1 VRLCFVVS
9 DLTYPPIEG
18 LHQQTVALIDELRRS
33 GLDVLVTGFCRDP
46 DKFDPAAFLAETGTQ
61 ARLFRLPPSRSSLN
75 QGLRHAFQVHESE
88 LSSLIRKAA
97 CDAIHLD
104 GSSSAGLYRP
114 WMRNAVISFI
124 DPGSR
129 RQWRLGRQS
138 SSRLRKMKH
147 AMAACGYL
155 ALEIRLNRRGATW
168 HVVSAVD
175 ADHLR
180 RRYRRAEIVSIP
192 VMAPPV
198 LPISPAGHTHP
209 RPQVLIYGDL
219 RQPHMA
225 AGFIDIARTAL
236 TRPEVSGCEVT
247 VLGRAPETSFRSQL
261 PPQVKVSFIEWA
273 PDPAAVLRESDVV
286 ILPDPVGTG
295 LKNRAIQAMAAGK
308 LLIAMPA
315 GLEGIPARHQVH
327 ALVAQTPDTVGAH
340 LVRALTDPDIIPRL
354 GAAGHELVRQHFDPQ
369 SVVQQWRDLYA
380 HLSSCHRMKAE
391 VHCHAGSLL
400 RQPGKAPPRLRPHRR
415 SRVG

>member
-18 LHQQTVALIDELRRS
+18 LHQQTVALINELRRS

-46 DKFDPAAFLAETGTQ
+46 GRFDSEAFLAETGAQ
-61 ARLFRLPPSRSSLN
+61 ARLFRSPPSRSSLN
-75 QGLRHAFQVHESE
+75 QGLRHAFQVQESE
-88 LSSLIRKAA
+88 LSSLIRKSD

-114 WMRNAVISFI
+114 WMRNAVISFV

-129 RQWRLGRQS
+129 RQWRLGRQTS
-138 SSRLRKMKH
+138 SLLRKMKH
-147 AMAACGYL
+147 AMAAGGYL
-155 ALEIRLNRRGATW
+155 ALEIRLNRRGAVW
-168 HVVSAVD
+168 HVVSSVD

-180 RRYRRAEIVSIP
+180 RRYRRVEIVSIP
-192 VMAPPV
+192 VMAPAA
-198 LPISPAGHTHP
+198 LSSSSAGHTHP
-209 RPQVLIYGDL
+209 RKRPQVLIYGDL

-225 AGFIDIARTAL
+225 AGFIDIASTAL
-236 TRPEVSGCEVT
+236 TRPEVSGCDVT
-247 VLGRAPETSFRSQL
+247 VLGRAPESSFRSQL
-261 PPQVKVSFIEWA
+261 PPQVKVTFIEWA
-273 PDPAAVLRESDVV
+273 PDPAVILRESDVV

-327 ALVAQTPDTVGAH
+327 ALVAQSPDTVGNH

-354 GAAGHELVRQHFDPQ
+354 GAAGHELVRRHFDPR
-369 SVVQQWRDLYA
+369 SVVRQWRDLYA
-380 HLSSCHRMKAE
+380 YLSSCRKE
-391 VHCHAGSLL
+391 S
-400 RQPGKAPPRLRPHRR
+400 
-415 SRVG
+415 